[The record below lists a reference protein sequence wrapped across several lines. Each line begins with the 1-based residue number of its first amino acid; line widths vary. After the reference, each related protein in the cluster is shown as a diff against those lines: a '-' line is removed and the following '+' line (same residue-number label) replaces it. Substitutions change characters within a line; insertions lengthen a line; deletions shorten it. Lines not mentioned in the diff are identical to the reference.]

1 VRLREA
7 LRLDGAPRAARC
19 FLFLETKKLH
29 DLIGG
34 TSPQDAHVV
43 ADDLE
48 LSGFDSVP
56 AWTME
61 AHDLDDL
68 ESSLRYLEREDRGAW
83 EHVKLLLSELRE
95 DVR

>member
-1 VRLREA
+1 
-7 LRLDGAPRAARC
+7 
-19 FLFLETKKLH
+19 LETKKLH
-29 DLIGG
+29 DFISG
-34 TSPQDAHVV
+34 TSRQDAHDV
-43 ADDLE
+43 ADAHDLE
-48 LSGFDSVP
+48 FSGFDSVP
-56 AWTME
+56 AWTMQ

>member
-1 VRLREA
+1 M
-7 LRLDGAPRAARC
+7 
-19 FLFLETKKLH
+19 H
-29 DLIGG
+29 DSIRG
-34 TSPQDAHVV
+34 TSPRGAHDV
-43 ADDLE
+43 ADARDCE

-83 EHVKLLLSELRE
+83 EHVQLLLSELRE

>member
-1 VRLREA
+1 VHDVA
-7 LRLDGAPRAARC
+7 DA
-19 FLFLETKKLH
+19 H
-29 DLIGG
+29 DL
-34 TSPQDAHVV
+34 
-43 ADDLE
+43 E
-48 LSGFDSVP
+48 FSGFDSVP
-56 AWTME
+56 AWTMQ